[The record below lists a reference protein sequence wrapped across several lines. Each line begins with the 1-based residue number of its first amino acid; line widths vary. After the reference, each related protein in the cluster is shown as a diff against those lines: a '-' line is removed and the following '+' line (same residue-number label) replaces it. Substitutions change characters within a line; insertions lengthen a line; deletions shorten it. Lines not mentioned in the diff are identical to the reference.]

1 MTQNTPDSLMH
12 HDWVAGAHAEIE
24 AIVRSGDRA
33 CPRRFYFRTVC
44 RCVLCG
50 SSTTRATASSLAA
63 ATSTNPECARHPRRP
78 GARDPNSANS
88 APPPFNSTGGLDTHR
103 HHWPVHTPRGNSG
116 SSAHCNPPYTLY
128 TSHTMSSATSSRSV
142 PPPSHQEIARKL
154 SVHSIA
160 KPSIKKP
167 SNPVS
172 GTESDS
178 DSVFS
183 PEAISPST
191 HASTA
196 LFATGGLSH
205 PPLQSIAERRAG
217 SGEESEEDEEDEEG
231 GWHVETREQELAR
244 GSHDET
250 VLKTGYLWKKGER
263 RKTWKKRWFVLRPA
277 HLAFYKTSAEYKL
290 LRLLDLSEIHSCTP
304 VQLKKHANTFCMI
317 SPTRTFYLQ
326 AESAQEVTEW
336 VKAITD
342 ARQALLATSTQ
353 NSATTAPIPIPRSA
367 SHGHR
372 SQAASPTMSHS
383 HSPYN
388 HHLTSSESEDNSP
401 SKPRAYST
409 ANAVPSGSATTTAD
423 ATSPL
428 RQPGPIDPLKVILS
442 GYLMKCGS
450 RRHVW
455 HNRWF
460 VLSGERLVYS
470 RSHMDTKPHR
480 SIPLAQILDALEY
493 DLPAGRHHPGSS
505 HPASPPHPSSHGG
518 EEHDGAAG
526 KHTFKIVTT
535 KRTLL
540 LCAPSEEEEIKWLSA
555 VRALIARRS
564 VVPGDSAAAPGHGA
578 APPSS
583 VPAGS
588 AGAAAARTA
597 ALGLP
602 STPTAPA
609 SLDAQAAQLSAH
621 VHHASVSG
629 GSSANSGTLGT
640 SVTSTST
647 VAPPASGAGG
657 STAHRRK
664 DSFAR
669 RLSLSGGGG
678 FLGTGLHSPST
689 PTGVPQEA

>member
-1 MTQNTPDSLMH
+1 
-12 HDWVAGAHAEIE
+12 
-24 AIVRSGDRA
+24 
-33 CPRRFYFRTVC
+33 
-44 RCVLCG
+44 
-50 SSTTRATASSLAA
+50 
-63 ATSTNPECARHPRRP
+63 
-78 GARDPNSANS
+78 
-88 APPPFNSTGGLDTHR
+88 
-103 HHWPVHTPRGNSG
+103 
-116 SSAHCNPPYTLY
+116 
-128 TSHTMSSATSSRSV
+128 MSSATSSRSV

-160 KPSIKKP
+160 KPNIKKP

-183 PEAISPST
+183 PETISPST
-191 HASTA
+191 HSSTA

-205 PPLQSIAERRAG
+205 PPLQSIAERRTG

-231 GWHVETREQELAR
+231 GWHVETREQSLAR
-244 GSHDET
+244 GSDET
-250 VLKTGYLWKKGER
+250 ILKTGYLWKKGER

-304 VQLKKHANTFCMI
+304 VQLKKHNNTFCMI

-326 AESAQEVTEW
+326 AESAEAVTGW

-342 ARQALLATSTQ
+342 ARQALLATSTP
-353 NSATTAPIPIPRSA
+353 NTATTAPIPIPRSA
-367 SHGHR
+367 SQGHR

-409 ANAVPSGSATTTAD
+409 VNAVPSGSTTTTAD

-428 RQPGPIDPLKVILS
+428 RQPGPIDPSKLILS

-460 VLSGERLVYS
+460 VLSGDRLVYS

-493 DLPAGRHHPGSS
+493 DLPAGRHHPGSQ
-505 HPASPPHPSSHGG
+505 AVSPPHPSHGG

-564 VVPGDSAAAPGHGA
+564 VVPGDSAAAPGA
-578 APPSS
+578 VPPTA
-583 VPAGS
+583 PAGS
-588 AGAAAARTA
+588 AGPASASARTA
-597 ALGLP
+597 ALAIP

-609 SLDAQAAQLSAH
+609 SLDAQAAHLTAH
-621 VHHASVSG
+621 AHHASASGG
-629 GSSANSGTLGT
+629 GSSVNSGTLG
-640 SVTSTST
+640 SSITSTST
-647 VAPPASGAGG
+647 LATTATAVSGAGG
-657 STAHRRK
+657 GAPPTHRRK

-669 RLSLSGGGG
+669 RLSLSSAGGI
-678 FLGTGLHSPST
+678 LGTSLHSPSAAA
-689 PTGVPQEA
+689 GVPQEA